1 MENTLTAIMSE
12 KEEAN
17 AKIDER
23 RHREKE
29 EQMLSLTDIQRKT
42 LEAYERK
49 LTEGKE
55 RSRAK
60 KIELKKEVEATL
72 LVEESRIRMDDLT
85 FLDLERRT

>member
-55 RSRAK
+55 SSRAK

-72 LVEESRIRMDDLT
+72 LTEESRIRMDDLT